1 MTGPIENSR
10 DWRLII
16 SKRECTEAMKDE
28 SPTLNRITAD
38 CVQAQN
44 RYLPDPADIDPRDFG
59 RRVVMYRL
67 QSAEID
73 VVSR

>member
-1 MTGPIENSR
+1 
-10 DWRLII
+10 
-16 SKRECTEAMKDE
+16 MKDE

-44 RYLPDPADIDPRDFG
+44 RYLPDPADVDPRDFG